1 MARDGDFEQLDE
13 AETGEPNSLVYCQ
26 TLQFLEIAER
36 NPNVSVIVTTPALAR
51 ENVSKALVVVD
62 DPRYAFFSLYTQFH
76 ARGIGAHR
84 IEPGI
89 GTGCRIHPS
98 AVVSPHA
105 RIGDRVHI
113 GAHAVIESHVEIMD
127 GAMIGPQA
135 VIGAEG
141 LVTIR
146 HADGSLMHI
155 AHAGGVRVGQGV
167 EILSSAVVAK
177 AMFHAP
183 TTIGDHSQI
192 GILTNIGHGARI
204 GARCFVA
211 GNSVVAGRV
220 RIGDD
225 VWIGASVSIAPWMT
239 VGSGAEI
246 KMGSVVV
253 NAVPPGAVVSGNFA
267 IDHKQNMRL
276 LFRNRTS

>member
-1 MARDGDFEQLDE
+1 VRDGDFEQLDE
-13 AETGEPNSLVYCQ
+13 AETRESHSLVYCQ
-26 TLQFLEIAER
+26 TIQFLELAER
-36 NPNVSVIVTTPALAR
+36 NPNVSVIITTPALAR
-51 ENVSKALVVVD
+51 ENVSKGLIVVD
-62 DPRYAFFSLYTQFH
+62 NPRYAFFSVYMQLQ
-76 ARGIGAHR
+76 AHGSKPRR

-89 GTGCRIHPS
+89 GTACRIHPS
-98 AVVSPHA
+98 AVVSPYA

-127 GAMIGPQA
+127 DSMIGPQA

-146 HADGSLMHI
+146 HADGSLMHV
-155 AHAGGVRVGQGV
+155 AHAGGVRIGQGV

-220 RIGDD
+220 HIGDD
-225 VWIGASVSIAPWMT
+225 AWIGSSVSIAPWIT

-246 KMGSVVV
+246 KMGAVVV
-253 NAVPPGAVVSGNFA
+253 NAIPPGAVVSGNFA
-267 IDHKQNMRL
+267 IDHKQNLRL
-276 LFRNRTS
+276 FFKSRTL